1 MLRSK
6 DGSECGCVCER
17 ECASDKD
24 GTAVGAAGRP
34 RRRNEFGRASRVEC
48 KIERE
53 CDGRVWLEMYF
64 TSNDEC
70 THSTAVPLIGRVVLI
85 RKGIDNRNE
94 LTAATAATVATAATR
109 TKTTAVTVAAAT
121 ALAVVEAASESEEEG
136 ETE

>member
-1 MLRSK
+1 M
-6 DGSECGCVCER
+6 CER

-24 GTAVGAAGRP
+24 GTVVGVGVAGRP
-34 RRRNEFGRASRVEC
+34 RRRNELGRASRVEC

-94 LTAATAATVATAATR
+94 LAAATAATVATAATR
-109 TKTTAVTVAAAT
+109 TKTTAVTVAAAA